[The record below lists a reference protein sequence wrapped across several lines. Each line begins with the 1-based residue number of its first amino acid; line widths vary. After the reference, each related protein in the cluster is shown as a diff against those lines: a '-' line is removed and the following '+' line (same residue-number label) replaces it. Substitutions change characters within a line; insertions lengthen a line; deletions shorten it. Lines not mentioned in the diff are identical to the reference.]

1 MQNISANDA
10 KSRFGELLDNA
21 RREPV
26 TIEKHGRPVA
36 VIMSTEDYNELER
49 IKLEHLRAEVKIGL
63 NQLECGDYVEVD
75 ESGLNEIFDS
85 IKAGGRKKVG
95 T

>member
-36 VIMSTEDYNELER
+36 VIMSTEDYDELER
-49 IKLEHLRAEVKIGL
+49 IKFEHLRAEVKIGL
-63 NQLECGDYVEVD
+63 DQLERGDYVEVD
-75 ESGLNEIFDS
+75 ESGLSEIFDS